1 MNSTKNTHYFHVG
14 IFLAGLI
21 LLNIISR
28 DNFKRL
34 DLTDNKMYSLSSS
47 SRNVISQI
55 DDLLTMKVYFS
66 SDLPNELGNTKRFL
80 QDILEEYS
88 AYSKGKIR
96 FFFEDPQE
104 NATLEE
110 EARKDGIQPVQM
122 QVIEND
128 KVEIKKVYLGM
139 VMLYENKKDNIP
151 VIQTTSGL
159 EYLITTKIKSLI
171 DIQKKTIGIASI
183 DTNEDIKTENI
194 RAQLQQHYNVRD
206 IDLTSDYENEIDVLL
221 LSGTN
226 DSLDLEIRQKLESF
240 LENGKKIFLAQAGVK
255 TDIQQ
260 QQASIINSDIF
271 QFLSKYGLSVKRNLV
286 LDDQCQSVQVQERRG
301 IFMMNRAMKYPFF
314 PNIKTFNKNELMVS
328 DLEQVVPFFPSE
340 IILDTNEIEIVAGT
354 TELFR
359 TSNKSGL
366 MENNF
371 YLSPDPQQ
379 NPFISILNQQ
389 GKIISATSRLLNG
402 GEIILV
408 SDTKFLSDEAG
419 MSVPDNLTFLLNT
432 ADYLIGE
439 RELISLRSR
448 EITSRPLE
456 KLEDA
461 TRKNWKWANILL
473 PTLLIV
479 SFGIIQLKREKG
491 RANILEQIY
500 D

>member
-1 MNSTKNTHYFHVG
+1 
-14 IFLAGLI
+14 
-21 LLNIISR
+21 
-28 DNFKRL
+28 
-34 DLTDNKMYSLSSS
+34 
-47 SRNVISQI
+47 
-55 DDLLTMKVYFS
+55 
-66 SDLPNELGNTKRFL
+66 
-80 QDILEEYS
+80 
-88 AYSKGKIR
+88 
-96 FFFEDPQE
+96 
-104 NATLEE
+104 
-110 EARKDGIQPVQM
+110 
-122 QVIEND
+122 
-128 KVEIKKVYLGM
+128 
-139 VMLYENKKDNIP
+139 
-151 VIQTTSGL
+151 
-159 EYLITTKIKSLI
+159 
-171 DIQKKTIGIASI
+171 
-183 DTNEDIKTENI
+183 
-194 RAQLQQHYNVRD
+194 
-206 IDLTSDYENEIDVLL
+206 
-221 LSGTN
+221 
-226 DSLDLEIRQKLESF
+226 
-240 LENGKKIFLAQAGVK
+240 
-255 TDIQQ
+255 
-260 QQASIINSDIF
+260 
-271 QFLSKYGLSVKRNLV
+271 
-286 LDDQCQSVQVQERRG
+286 
-301 IFMMNRAMKYPFF
+301 
-314 PNIKTFNKNELMVS
+314 
-328 DLEQVVPFFPSE
+328 
-340 IILDTNEIEIVAGT
+340 
-354 TELFR
+354 
-359 TSNKSGL
+359 